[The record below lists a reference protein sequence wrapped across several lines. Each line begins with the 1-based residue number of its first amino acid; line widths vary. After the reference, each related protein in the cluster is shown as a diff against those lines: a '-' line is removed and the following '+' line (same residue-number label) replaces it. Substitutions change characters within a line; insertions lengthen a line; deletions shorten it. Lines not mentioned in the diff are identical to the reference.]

1 MQMTHP
7 AFNTSFE
14 NREMFGWSTQHT
26 TRQVT
31 IELTNRQWVLLAS
44 VLATGC
50 ASVDIT
56 DRGDAITIYETM
68 SNAIF
73 PE

>member
-1 MQMTHP
+1 MTHP
-7 AFNTSFE
+7 AFTTSFE
-14 NREMFGWSTQHT
+14 NREMFNWSTQPT

-31 IELTNRQWVLLAS
+31 IELTNRQWILLAS

-50 ASVDIT
+50 ASVDST
-56 DRGDAITIYETM
+56 DRADAMTIYETM